1 MEFETEQLAYEFYNM
16 YGRRMGFS
24 IRNDTFGKNRRTGEI
39 TSRIFVCSKEGFRRK
54 DKRDVLTRNP
64 RLETRTDCG
73 AQMSIKL
80 DRKKNKFYVYHF
92 VEMHNHP
99 FVRQECTHMLP
110 SQWKI
115 SASQAIE
122 VNLAEES
129 GISLKASYELLG
141 RRVGG
146 RESLG
151 YKKAR
156 SKELS

>member
-1 MEFETEQLAYEFYNM
+1 MAIFDSEFQCLNELVWQSRCGMEFETEQLAYEFYNM

-24 IRNDTFGKNRRTGEI
+24 IRKDTFGKNRSTCEI
-39 TSRIFVCSKEGFRRK
+39 TSRIFVYSKEGSRPK
-54 DKRDVLTRNP
+54 DKRDVLTIKP
-64 RLETRTDCG
+64 RSETRTGCG

-110 SQWKI
+110 FQRKI

-122 VNLAEES
+122 ADLAEEF
-129 GISLKASYELLG
+129 GISLKIPML
-141 RRVGG
+141 
-146 RESLG
+146 
-151 YKKAR
+151 
-156 SKELS
+156 